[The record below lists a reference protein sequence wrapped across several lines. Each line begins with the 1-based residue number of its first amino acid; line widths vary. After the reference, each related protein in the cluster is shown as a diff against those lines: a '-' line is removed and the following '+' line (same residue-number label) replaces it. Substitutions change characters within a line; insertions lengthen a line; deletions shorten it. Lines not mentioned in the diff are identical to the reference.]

1 MPDNHDDLRP
11 CTSDEAP
18 SFHNTSGT
26 VPPWNRLLQACWL
39 DSIGSFLQSALEHD
53 RTQHGTSDGTSDRLE
68 QEVALLK
75 EWAVQ
80 NDALLPESA
89 VEPRVKGGREHAL
102 IKSSA
107 YPERVLKITIGPEF
121 GYIPVCHPKRQF
133 RDVCHWFSTETGLPS
148 QYFQRLRLLNEL
160 FPRCETQ
167 LAGFVSRRESLHA
180 ITAQRIAW
188 GQPAD
193 ANRISSW
200 LLSQGFIFISAW
212 TWFRPTDQ
220 IALFDVMEKNVME
233 CGDPDLVP
241 FDVIPLR
248 CEGLFLEMMLAA
260 VERLS

>member
-1 MPDNHDDLRP
+1 MPDNHDDL
-11 CTSDEAP
+11 
-18 SFHNTSGT
+18 
-26 VPPWNRLLQACWL
+26 
-39 DSIGSFLQSALEHD
+39 LQSFRQSSIERLPWFSGPASSFRSRGITDAGEISRRASGD
-53 RTQHGTSDGTSDRLE
+53 AGAQHGSPAHQS
-68 QEVALLK
+68 VALIQETVALRT
-75 EWAVQ
+75 WAAD
-80 NDALLPESA
+80 NNLLIREENLPTLH
-89 VEPRVKGGREHAL
+89 KGGREHHTLDPQTAGGW
-102 IKSSA
+102 I
-107 YPERVLKITIGPEF
+107 YKITIGPEF

-148 QYFQRLRLLNEL
+148 QYFQRLLLLNEL

-167 LAGFVSRRESLHA
+167 LAGFVSRGESLHA

-200 LLSQGFIFISAW
+200 LLSHGFLFMSAW